1 VNYEYERVA
10 TPSSGL
16 RLHLNENTAGCS
28 PAVVEALRS
37 LTPVQLAEYPDY
49 DVATDATA
57 RRLGVNQDS
66 VLLTNG
72 LDEGILVAA
81 MVAFCDPAAPELMPG
96 SPTRQPRWGGR
107 AGVGP
112 REQQEKEAIVVVP
125 AFDMYAACTDAVGG
139 RVIEVPLESDFTFPL
154 ERVLAAITDR
164 TRIVWLTNPNN
175 PTGQSIPREAIVHIA
190 EAAKGALVFVDEAYV
205 DFGGSTLIGDAVMQ
219 KFPLL
224 IVGRTFAKAY
234 GLAGIRAGAVIGQPE
249 TIAAL
254 RRVTPPYSL
263 NVCAAV
269 ALPAAFGDTAYYDW
283 YLNQVEESKQLLYGA
298 LEKAGVAYWKSDANF
313 VLARFQGRGTEVQAS
328 LASGGIHIRDRSGDP
343 GCSDCLRITAGVV
356 EHTRKFVTALEWLV

>member
-10 TPSSGL
+10 TPSNGL

-49 DVATDATA
+49 DVAIDATA
-57 RRLGVNQDS
+57 RRLGVSRDS

-81 MVAFCDPAAPELMPG
+81 MAALRNNPG
-96 SPTRQPRWGGR
+96 
-107 AGVGP
+107 
-112 REQQEKEAIVVVP
+112 EAIVVVP

-139 RVIEVPLESDFTFPL
+139 RVIEVLLESDFTFPL
-154 ERVLAAITDR
+154 ERVLAAINDR

-190 EAAKGALVFVDEAYV
+190 EAAKGPLVFVDEAYV
-205 DFGGSTLIGDAVMQ
+205 DFGGSTLIGEAVMQ
-219 KFPLL
+219 KFPQL

-269 ALPAAFGDTAYYDW
+269 ALPAAFGDTRYYDW
-283 YLNQVEESKQLLYGA
+283 YLHQVEESKQLLYGA

-328 LASGGIHIRDRSGDP
+328 LASSGIHVRDRSGDR

-356 EHTRKFVTALEWLV
+356 EHTRKFVTALEWIV